1 LNSQIQP
8 VELKKASEPHG
19 QDANKNNKENENKK
33 ANCPHGEFT
42 SQSLT

>member
-33 ANCPHGEFT
+33 VTVRRGWFT